1 MNTNGIEK
9 KRRCL
14 FICDESW
21 KAEEVE
27 LINVAIIEVKMLSK
41 MPEILK
47 KLSFCDSLIHLR
59 RVRNGRVIV
68 GPEEEFKEQID
79 LIIRSYNEYVEVQT
93 IPVPK
98 TAAITRRQY
107 EFSQRYW
114 GVKFT
119 ENRVL
124 ERKLNGTFFTSAQFE
139 LICQTI
145 SLARS
150 EDGCVITNSEFK
162 ELGKAS
168 GSQMSALEPLKHP
181 FMRALDNLVHERRK
195 ATKRSAQG
203 EQYLATDCYA
213 FVHNEPCAMCA
224 MAMVHGRVRSVFFA
238 DPSTNGAFVTNCQL
252 HLKPNLNHHYDV
264 FHLTN

>member
-1 MNTNGIEK
+1 MNAVDSEK
-9 KRRCL
+9 KRQCQ

-21 KAEEVE
+21 KSEEVE

-47 KLSFCDSLIHLR
+47 MLAISDSLSHLR

-79 LIIRSYNEYVEVQT
+79 LILRSYDEWVEVQT
-93 IPVPK
+93 ISVPK
-98 TAAITRRQY
+98 NAAITRRQY

-124 ERKLNGTFFTSAQFE
+124 ERKLNGTFFTPTQIE
-139 LICQTI
+139 LICQAM

-150 EDGCVITNSEFK
+150 QDGCVITNSEFK

-168 GSQMSALEPLKHP
+168 GSQMSALAPLKHP
-181 FMRALDNLVHERRK
+181 FMRALDDLVHERRK
-195 ATKRSAQG
+195 ATKRSADG

-213 FVHNEPCAMCA
+213 FVQNEPCAMCA

-238 DPSTNGAFVTNCQL
+238 NPSTNGAFVTNCQL